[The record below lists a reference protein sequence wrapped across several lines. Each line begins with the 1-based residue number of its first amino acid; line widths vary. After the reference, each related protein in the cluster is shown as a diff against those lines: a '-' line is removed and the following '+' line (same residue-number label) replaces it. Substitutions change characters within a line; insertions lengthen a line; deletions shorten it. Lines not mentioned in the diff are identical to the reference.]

1 MFCAMQPLCFCCNR
15 AQRRADPRRLCSNV
29 SIYSQPS
36 NPPQY
41 HHNPS
46 LNMSQYRLNVKILIY
61 YFGWRPEVTKL
72 INFGIFFIFV
82 LSIYPMQEP

>member
-1 MFCAMQPLCFCCNR
+1 M
-15 AQRRADPRRLCSNV
+15 
-29 SIYSQPS
+29 
-36 NPPQY
+36 
-41 HHNPS
+41 
-46 LNMSQYRLNVKILIY
+46 YRLNMKILIY